1 MVMPSQAS
9 QAHGVAAFLPHPLK
23 PGHERVPHPATIR
36 RQVRQAPS
44 YGSPGERV
52 LICLKR
58 PSPVR
63 QSQGAQAWPI
73 QFRHDLDP
81 GRGAIV
87 TNLVTVKPEE
97 ATLRKDKDSLLT
109 LSQVVAPVDPR
120 QGKRGVLSYGLKS
133 ILKVGGESFSGTS
146 FAQRI
151 SSRRQL
157 CGHAR
162 DDRRRR
168 KPCPSARLYRCV
180 DAASRRI
187 QSPPPAAAIALLG
200 RAAS

>member
-1 MVMPSQAS
+1 MVMASQAS
-9 QAHGVAAFLPHPLK
+9 QAHGVAAFLPHLLK

-36 RQVRQAPS
+36 GQARQAPS

-58 PSPVR
+58 PSP
-63 QSQGAQAWPI
+63 GAAVP
-73 QFRHDLDP
+73 
-81 GRGAIV
+81 RGSSLADTIPSRPRSW
-87 TNLVTVKPEE
+87 TRSDGYQPRNSKTGQ

-133 ILKVGGESFSGTS
+133 ILKVGGESFSDTS

-187 QSPPPAAAIALLG
+187 QSPPPAASIALLG